1 MRHQKAGRKLGRT
14 TSHRWAMFKN
24 MLTSFFEWEK
34 IETTSAKA
42 KELRPLAEKV
52 ITLGKRG
59 DLAARREVLKL
70 IANKKIVQKLF
81 NEIAPKVIS
90 RLGGYTR
97 IVRAGFRAGD
107 SAPMSIIEII
117 SEEKGA
123 EKKKGAKKKQA
134 AGKPKPKAAKE
145 VKKGK
150 PSEGEPKT
158 KKASEEKKK
167 PVEEARGEEKAQENI
182 AGSGEKKEEEKAS

>member
-1 MRHQKAGRKLGRT
+1 MRHQRAGRKLGRT

-81 NEIAPKVIS
+81 NEIAPKVTS

-107 SAPMSIIEII
+107 CAPMSIIEII

-182 AGSGEKKEEEKAS
+182 AGSGDKKEEEKAS

>member
-1 MRHQKAGRKLGRT
+1 MRHQRAGRKLGRT

-42 KELRPLAEKV
+42 KELRPLAEKI

-70 IANKKIVQKLF
+70 IVNKKIVQKLF
-81 NEIAPKVIS
+81 NVIVPKVKS

-97 IVRAGFRAGD
+97 IVRTGFRPGD

-123 EKKKGAKKKQA
+123 EKKKGTKKKQA

-150 PSEGEPKT
+150 PSEGEPKP
-158 KKASEEKKK
+158 KEVSEEKKK
-167 PVEEARGEEKAQENI
+167 AVEKDRGEDKGQENI
-182 AGSGEKKEEEKAS
+182 IGSEDKKEEEKAS

>member
-1 MRHQKAGRKLGRT
+1 MRHQRAGRKLGRT

-42 KELRPLAEKV
+42 KELRPLAEKI

-81 NEIAPKVIS
+81 NEIAPKVKS

-97 IVRAGFRAGD
+97 IVRTGFRPGD

-123 EKKKGAKKKQA
+123 EKKKGY
-134 AGKPKPKAAKE
+134 
-145 VKKGK
+145 
-150 PSEGEPKT
+150 
-158 KKASEEKKK
+158 
-167 PVEEARGEEKAQENI
+167 
-182 AGSGEKKEEEKAS
+182 KEETSSR

>member
-1 MRHQKAGRKLGRT
+1 MRHQRAGRKLGRT

-81 NEIAPKVIS
+81 NEIAPKVTS
-90 RLGGYTR
+90 RVGGYTR
-97 IVRAGFRAGD
+97 IVRAGFREPPYKRTRT
-107 SAPMSIIEII
+107 AP
-117 SEEKGA
+117 G
-123 EKKKGAKKKQA
+123 
-134 AGKPKPKAAKE
+134 PW
-145 VKKGK
+145 
-150 PSEGEPKT
+150 
-158 KKASEEKKK
+158 
-167 PVEEARGEEKAQENI
+167 
-182 AGSGEKKEEEKAS
+182 

>member
-1 MRHQKAGRKLGRT
+1 
-14 TSHRWAMFKN
+14 MFKN

-42 KELRPLAEKV
+42 KELRPLAEKI

-59 DLAARREVLKL
+59 DLSARREVLKL

-81 NEIAPKVIS
+81 NEIAPKVKS

-97 IVRAGFRAGD
+97 IVRTGFRPGD

-123 EKKKGAKKKQA
+123 EKKKGTKKKQA
-134 AGKPKPKAAKE
+134 AGKPKPKAAKK
-145 VKKGK
+145 VKKGT

-158 KKASEEKKK
+158 KEGSEEKKK
-167 PVEEARGEEKAQENI
+167 AVEKARGEEKAQENI
-182 AGSGEKKEEEKAS
+182 AGSEEKKEEKKAS

>member
-1 MRHQKAGRKLGRT
+1 MRHQRAGRKLGRT

-107 SAPMSIIEII
+107 CAPMSIIEII

-150 PSEGEPKT
+150 PSKGEPKT
-158 KKASEEKKK
+158 KEASEEKKK
-167 PVEEARGEEKAQENI
+167 PVEEARDEEKAQENI

>member
-1 MRHQKAGRKLGRT
+1 MRHQRAGRKLGRT

-24 MLTSFFEWEK
+24 MLTSFFEWER

-42 KELRPLAEKV
+42 KELRPLAEKI

-81 NEIAPKVIS
+81 NEIAPKMKS

-97 IVRAGFRAGD
+97 IVRAGFRPGD
-107 SAPMSIIEII
+107 CAPMSIIEII

-134 AGKPKPKAAKE
+134 VGKPKTKAAQS

-150 PSEGEPKT
+150 PSEGESKT
-158 KKASEEKKK
+158 KEASEEKKK
-167 PVEEARGEEKAQENI
+167 PVEEARGEEKAQENT
-182 AGSGEKKEEEKAS
+182 AGSEEKKEEEKAS

>member
-1 MRHQKAGRKLGRT
+1 
-14 TSHRWAMFKN
+14 MFKN

-42 KELRPLAEKV
+42 KALRPLAEKM

-59 DLAARREVLKL
+59 GLAARREVLKL

-81 NEIAPKVIS
+81 NEIAPKVKN

-97 IVRAGFRAGD
+97 IVRAGFRPGD

-117 SEEKGA
+117 SEEKDA

-134 AGKPKPKAAKE
+134 AGKPKPKAAQS

-150 PSEGEPKT
+150 LSEGEPKA
-158 KKASEEKKK
+158 KEASKEKKK
-167 PVEEARGEEKAQENI
+167 SVKEARGEEKAQENI
-182 AGSGEKKEEEKAS
+182 TGSEEKKEEEKSS

>member
-1 MRHQKAGRKLGRT
+1 MRHQRAGRKLGRT

-42 KELRPLAEKV
+42 KELRPLAEKI

-59 DLAARREVLKL
+59 DLSARREVLKL

-81 NEIAPKVIS
+81 NEIVPKVKS

-97 IVRAGFRAGD
+97 IVRTGFRPGD

-134 AGKPKPKAAKE
+134 AGKPKPKAAKK
-145 VKKGK
+145 VKKGT

-167 PVEEARGEEKAQENI
+167 PVEKARGEEKAQENI
-182 AGSGEKKEEEKAS
+182 AGSEEKKEGEKAS

>member
-1 MRHQKAGRKLGRT
+1 
-14 TSHRWAMFKN
+14 MFKN

-42 KELRPLAEKV
+42 KELRPLAEKI

-81 NEIAPKVIS
+81 NEIAPKVKS

-97 IVRAGFRAGD
+97 IVRAGFRPGD
-107 SAPMSIIEII
+107 CAPMSIIEII

-134 AGKPKPKAAKE
+134 AGKPKTKAAQSA
-145 VKKGK
+145 KKDR
-150 PSEGEPKT
+150 PSEGASKAKE
-158 KKASEEKKK
+158 ASEEKKK
-167 PVEEARGEEKAQENI
+167 PVEEARGEEKAQKNI
-182 AGSGEKKEEEKAS
+182 AGPEGKKEEEKAF

>member
-1 MRHQKAGRKLGRT
+1 MRHQRAGRKLGRT

-42 KELRPLAEKV
+42 KELRPLAEKI

-81 NEIAPKVIS
+81 NEIAPKVTN

-97 IVRAGFRAGD
+97 IVRTGFRPGD

-123 EKKKGAKKKQA
+123 EKKKGTKKKQA
-134 AGKPKPKAAKE
+134 AGKPKPKTAKE

-150 PSEGEPKT
+150 SSEGEPKT
-158 KKASEEKKK
+158 KEASEEKKK
-167 PVEEARGEEKAQENI
+167 PVEEARGEEKEQENI
-182 AGSGEKKEEEKAS
+182 AGSEEKKEEEKAS

>member
-1 MRHQKAGRKLGRT
+1 MRHQRAGRKLGRT

-182 AGSGEKKEEEKAS
+182 AGSGDKKEEEKAS

>member
-1 MRHQKAGRKLGRT
+1 MRHQRAGRKLGRT

-42 KELRPLAEKV
+42 KELRPLAEKI

-70 IANKKIVQKLF
+70 IADKKIVRKLF
-81 NEIAPKVIS
+81 NEIAPKVKS

-97 IVRAGFRAGD
+97 IVRAGFRPGD
-107 SAPMSIIEII
+107 CAPMSIIEII

-134 AGKPKPKAAKE
+134 ADKPKTKAPQS
-145 VKKGK
+145 VKKDR
-150 PSEGEPKT
+150 PSEGAPKA
-158 KKASEEKKK
+158 KEASEEKKK
-167 PVEEARGEEKAQENI
+167 PVEEARGEEKAQKNI
-182 AGSGEKKEEEKAS
+182 AGSDEKQEEEKAF

>member
-1 MRHQKAGRKLGRT
+1 MRHQRAGRKLGRT

-81 NEIAPKVIS
+81 NEIAPKVTS

>member
-1 MRHQKAGRKLGRT
+1 
-14 TSHRWAMFKN
+14 MFKN

-42 KELRPLAEKV
+42 KELRPLAEKI

-81 NEIAPKVIS
+81 NEIAPKVTN

-97 IVRAGFRAGD
+97 IVRTGFRPGD

-123 EKKKGAKKKQA
+123 EKKKGTKKKQA
-134 AGKPKPKAAKE
+134 AGKPKPKTAKE

-150 PSEGEPKT
+150 SSEGEPKT
-158 KKASEEKKK
+158 KEASEEKKK
-167 PVEEARGEEKAQENI
+167 PVEEARGEEKEQENI
-182 AGSGEKKEEEKAS
+182 AGSEEKKEEEKAS

>member
-1 MRHQKAGRKLGRT
+1 MRHQRAGRKLGRT

>member
-1 MRHQKAGRKLGRT
+1 MRHQRAGRKLGRT

-42 KELRPLAEKV
+42 KELRPLAEKI

-81 NEIAPKVIS
+81 NEIAPKMKS

-97 IVRAGFRAGD
+97 IVRAGFRPGD

-145 VKKGK
+145 VKKAK
-150 PSEGEPKT
+150 PSKGEPKT
-158 KKASEEKKK
+158 KEASEEKKK

-182 AGSGEKKEEEKAS
+182 AGSEEKKEGEKAS

>member
-1 MRHQKAGRKLGRT
+1 MRHQRAGRKLGRT

-42 KELRPLAEKV
+42 KELRPLAEKI

-81 NEIAPKVIS
+81 NEIAPKVTN

-97 IVRAGFRAGD
+97 IVRTGFQPGD

-123 EKKKGAKKKQA
+123 EKKKGTKKKQA
-134 AGKPKPKAAKE
+134 AGKPKPKTAKE

-150 PSEGEPKT
+150 SSEGEPKT
-158 KKASEEKKK
+158 KEASEEKKK
-167 PVEEARGEEKAQENI
+167 PVEEASGEEKEQENI
-182 AGSGEKKEEEKAS
+182 AGSEEKKEEEKAS